1 MKSVANFFAC
11 AALTAGLAGFST
23 GFAKAANGESFP
35 GVTCTCQGC
44 ASGGGDLTGDCAS
57 VCKGKTVYSKGSEP
71 HDYCKAAAKTVT
83 GNWLRAA
90 MALAGVNTRTLAK
103 ASNVSPLTIIR
114 MELSAK
120 RTVRA
125 DIGTVNKVTRALE
138 AKGVEITED
147 GVRLIQKP
155 LAKPR

>member
-11 AALTAGLAGFST
+11 AALTAGLAGFS
-23 GFAKAANGESFP
+23 ASAALALDGESFP
-35 GVTCTCQGC
+35 GTTCTCQGC

-90 MALAGVNTRTLAK
+90 MAVAGLNARALANESKVR
-103 ASNVSPLTIIR
+103 PLTIMR
-114 MELSAK
+114 MEASAK
-120 RTVRA
+120 KAVRA
-125 DIGTVNKVTRALE
+125 DSRTVEKVIHALE
-138 AKGVEITED
+138 VKGVEITED

-155 LAKPR
+155 LAKSR